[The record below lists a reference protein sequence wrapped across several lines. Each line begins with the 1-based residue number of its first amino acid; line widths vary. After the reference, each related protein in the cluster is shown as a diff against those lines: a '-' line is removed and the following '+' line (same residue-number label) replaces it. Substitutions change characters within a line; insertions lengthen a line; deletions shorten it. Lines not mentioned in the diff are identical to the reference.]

1 MSNFSYGCIYSTA
14 GIETANIPRPHPQH
28 GPSKCCHHQLPCPS
42 AHLLSHT
49 HREGNPCTW
58 RPQAFLRHFHP
69 RHLFSEFSTIL
80 NSQPFIFFLLWL
92 HSLGLARGAL
102 EKQTGGLMI
111 SRAFSG
117 TPCVRLE
124 GGWMAGAVGL
134 SCWLSSLGHSPHK
147 QESHANALHAE
158 WGYQGTKPLAQER
171 GGGGNTHCGFQER
184 SSSMGGAIFIRIRPK
199 PKSLSSYGRREAYFD
214 CSISKAFTVGQRI
227 NLGPITCCRCVP
239 RGMLPLLHPVS
250 SSHPPRPHPVPKL
263 SDLRSCGMGTL
274 G

>member
-1 MSNFSYGCIYSTA
+1 ML
-14 GIETANIPRPHPQH
+14 
-28 GPSKCCHHQLPCPS
+28 PSPAALSFCPP
-42 AHLLSHT
+42 AEPHT

-80 NSQPFIFFLLWL
+80 NSQPFIFFLL
-92 HSLGLARGAL
+92 HSLKLVRGAL

-117 TPCVRLE
+117 TPFVRLE

-171 GGGGNTHCGFQER
+171 GGGGNTQGGFQER